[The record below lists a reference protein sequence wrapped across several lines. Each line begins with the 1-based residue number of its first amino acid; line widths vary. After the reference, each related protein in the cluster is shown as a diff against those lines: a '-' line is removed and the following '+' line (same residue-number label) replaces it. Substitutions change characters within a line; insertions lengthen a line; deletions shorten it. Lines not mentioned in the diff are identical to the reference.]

1 MSNGGNRKREG
12 ASPETVTR
20 QVTAALEQHLAG
32 LMVMPRRLMQ
42 AQIEILAEG
51 MNFMSRR
58 VKAQAAFLGELGQVS
73 SVANLAQLQRNL
85 VENISRD
92 WTEEAKEISEIAN
105 RNLNTLVRLAQGSPG
120 VGPGLRQLS

>member
-12 ASPETVTR
+12 ASPEAVTH
-20 QVTAALEQHLAG
+20 QVTAALEQNLAG
-32 LMVMPRRLMQ
+32 LMVMPQRLMQ

-58 VKAQAAFLGELGQVS
+58 MKAQAAFLGELGQVT

-85 VENISRD
+85 VQNISRD
-92 WTEEAKEISEIAN
+92 WTEEANEISEIAH
-105 RNLNTLVRLAQGSPG
+105 RNLNTLVRLAQGSTG
-120 VGPGLRQLS
+120 VGPGLRQFS

>member
-105 RNLNTLVRLAQGSPG
+105 RNLNTLVRFAQGSPG

>member
-12 ASPETVTR
+12 ASPEAVTH
-20 QVTAALEQHLAG
+20 QVTAALEQNLAG
-32 LMVMPRRLMQ
+32 LMVMPQRLMQ

-58 VKAQAAFLGELGQVS
+58 MKAQAAFLGELGQVT

-85 VENISRD
+85 VQNISRD
-92 WTEEAKEISEIAN
+92 WTEEAKEISEIAH
-105 RNLNTLVRLAQGSPG
+105 RNLNTLVRLAQGSTG
-120 VGPGLRQLS
+120 VGPGLRQFS

>member
-1 MSNGGNRKREG
+1 MSHGGNRQRQG
-12 ASPETVTR
+12 ASPEMVTR
-20 QVTAALEQHLAG
+20 QVTAALEQNLVG
-32 LMVMPRRLMQ
+32 LMVMPQRLMQ

-58 VKAQAAFLGELGQVS
+58 MKAQAAFLGELGQVS

-92 WTEEAKEISEIAN
+92 WTEEAKEINEIVN
-105 RNLNTLVRLAQGSPG
+105 RNLNTLVRLAQGSAG
-120 VGPGLRQLS
+120 VGPGARQFS